1 MAIGSTLRP
10 ELGRMDFSGIERGG
24 RAAAEAIMRGSER
37 LGAGIR
43 SAGASIGQAMEKT
56 GEMKS
61 TINSTYSLIKGM
73 SGNKNMNPEFLARLD
88 AMGSD
93 LKNEDIPLTQRYKMA
108 ERLSSIHDVLFAEG
122 MKNYMESQKPQPLT
136 DPEEF
141 GTALTSIN
149 FAGFAANEEGKP
161 TYNRADAIADYGQ
174 RGGKNM
180 AQFEAAERY
189 LQQMGDLPVRDVEPV
204 VKEIPGS
211 NSKLV
216 LQPSGAWSV
225 VSGKEDEATKT
236 EQDVIETYQSRIVDL
251 DRAKEVGILSEDEYN
266 SSVRNLKSETF
277 GTSYKDPNDDVLLN
291 FLQGQTNP
299 NQDSLGL
306 GL

>member
-1 MAIGSTLRP
+1 MKFGSTIRP

-24 RAAAEAIMRGSER
+24 RAYAEGIMRGSEL

-43 SAGASIGQAMEKT
+43 SAGASIGQAIEKT
-56 GEMKS
+56 GEMKA

-88 AMGSD
+88 AMGND

-108 ERLSSIHDVLFAEG
+108 ERLGSIHDVLFAEG
-122 MKNYMESQKPQPLT
+122 MKRYMESQKPQPLT

-161 TYNRADAIADYGQ
+161 TYNRADAIAEYGQ
-174 RGGKNM
+174 RGGKDM
-180 AQFEAAERY
+180 KQFEAAERY
-189 LQQMGDLPVRDVEPV
+189 LQQMGDLPVRDVEIETV
-204 VKEIPGS
+204 DIPGTDYRG
-211 NSKLV
+211 V
-216 LQPSGAWSV
+216 VQPNGSV
-225 VSGKEDEATKT
+225 SIVPGKKATPK
-236 EQDVIETYQSRIVDL
+236 ENQQDSIETYKTRMEVL
-251 DRAKEVGILSEDEYN
+251 DKVKELGILGDDEYE
-266 SSVRNLKSETF
+266 SSVRNLKSDIF